1 MNFRT
6 VVPSA
11 LLAFLAATGPALA
24 EDPPTEEPDVSVLEI
39 ITEGGGIMMIPLG
52 ILSVVTVVLVI
63 LFFLTIRKNAV
74 VSTRFMRTS
83 EDLIHERD
91 YTGLLNYAKKRNECI
106 ARITQRTLGF
116 AARNTSAAFSE
127 LREVAEA
134 EGSRQASLLSQR
146 VSYLADIGAIAPMV
160 GLLGTVIG
168 MIKSF
173 LQISSGNFEGVR
185 QMALASGVSEALIS
199 TAGGLSVGII
209 AMLFYFVFRSRVNRF
224 TAELE
229 SAATHI
235 LALLSSKVTEQHTGS
250 EESPAPDPV
259 TSEGDFDVPASMQ
272 PAPERSGSWD

>member
-1 MNFRT
+1 M
-6 VVPSA
+6 V
-11 LLAFLAATGPALA
+11 
-24 EDPPTEEPDVSVLEI
+24 
-39 ITEGGGIMMIPLG
+39 
-52 ILSVVTVVLVI
+52 
-63 LFFLTIRKNAV
+63 
-74 VSTRFMRTS
+74 
-83 EDLIHERD
+83 
-91 YTGLLNYAKKRNECI
+91 
-106 ARITQRTLGF
+106 F
-116 AARNTSAAFSE
+116 AQTDNI
-127 LREVAEA
+127 
-134 EGSRQASLLSQR
+134 QANLLSQR

-209 AMLFYFVFRSRVNRF
+209 AMVFYFIFRSRVNRF

-235 LALLSSKVTEQHTGS
+235 LALLSSKVTEQHAAS
-250 EESPAPDPV
+250 EDYQPQRAESADDM
-259 TSEGDFDVPASMQ
+259 EVPASMQ